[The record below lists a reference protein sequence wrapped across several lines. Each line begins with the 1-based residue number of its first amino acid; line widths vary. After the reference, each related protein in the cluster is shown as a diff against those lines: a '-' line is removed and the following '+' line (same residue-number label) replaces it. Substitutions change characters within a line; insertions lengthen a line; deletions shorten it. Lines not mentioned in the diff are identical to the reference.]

1 MKLLKNILIQLLKNI
16 KSDWK
21 KLVRDAGFIL
31 DSVYLLYYKWHKI
44 NLNCGDKK
52 KKDSKCFLSKYPVT
66 VALNQEEI
74 KKILKEQQK
83 LNFL

>member
-21 KLVRDAGFIL
+21 KLVRDADSIL
-31 DSVYLLYYKWHKI
+31 DSVYSLYYKWHKI
-44 NLNCGDKK
+44 NLNCGAINKK
-52 KKDSKCFLSKYPVT
+52 YSKCFQYPVT

-74 KKILKEQQK
+74 KKILKEEQK

>member
-44 NLNCGDKK
+44 NLNCGAIN